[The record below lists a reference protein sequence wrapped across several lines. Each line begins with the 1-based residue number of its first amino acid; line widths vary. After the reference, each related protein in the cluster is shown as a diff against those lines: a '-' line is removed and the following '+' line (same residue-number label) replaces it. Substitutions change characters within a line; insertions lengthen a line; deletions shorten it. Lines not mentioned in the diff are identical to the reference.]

1 MRLEKMPRVSLAHLP
16 TPLEEMKRLSETLG
30 GPRLFIKRDDATGLA
45 FGGNKARKLEFIMAD
60 AIEQGCDVIIT
71 SGGVQTNHGRMT
83 VAAATKL
90 GLKPVLILTGEEPE
104 FYQGNLTLDY
114 LLGADIHFV
123 TIDDCEDKAEK
134 AQKLREKG
142 EKVAQEVKTKYE
154 SKGHKCYIV
163 PRGGRCSPGTAGYLN
178 ATLEIYQQLIHKKV
192 KADYIVT
199 AVGSTSTMSSLIL
212 GNKVFNTGI
221 KVVGF
226 SVSRSAD
233 ECKDRILEELEKDV
247 KYYEYDGVSFTKDE
261 ITVFDDYIGPGYAL
275 PTKAGIEA
283 IKLLAEKEAII
294 LDYVY
299 TGKAMAGL
307 IDCIRKGY
315 FKKDDTI
322 IFLHTGGGPAMFAL
336 DDEYYRTK

>member
-1 MRLEKMPRVSLAHLP
+1 MPRVSLAHLP
-16 TPLEEMKRLSETLG
+16 TPLEEMKRLSEELG
-30 GPRLFIKRDDATGLA
+30 GPRLLIKRDDATGLA

-60 AIEQGCDVIIT
+60 AIKQGCDVIIT

-83 VAAATKL
+83 AAAAAKL
-90 GLKPVLILTGEEPE
+90 GLKPVLILTGDEPE
-104 FYQGNLTLDY
+104 SYQGNLALDY
-114 LLGADIHFV
+114 LLGTDIHFV
-123 TIDDCEDKAEK
+123 TADDYGDKDENAR
-134 AQKLREKG
+134 KLREKG
-142 EKVAQEVKTKYE
+142 ESTAQEIKRRYE
-154 SKGHKCYIV
+154 AEGHKCYIV

-178 ATLEIYQQLIHKKV
+178 ATLEIYQQLIDKKI

-199 AVGSTSTMSSLIL
+199 AVGSSSTIGSLIL

-247 KYYEYDGVSFTKDE
+247 KYYEYDVSFTKDE

-275 PTKAGIEA
+275 PTESGIEA
-283 IKLLAEKEAII
+283 IKLLAQKEAII
-294 LDYVY
+294 LDYAY

-307 IDCIRKGY
+307 IDFIRKGY

-322 IFLHTGGGPAMFAL
+322 IYLHTGGGPAIFAL
-336 DDEYYRTK
+336 DDKYYRTK